1 MKNPP
6 TMNQFTSRSSHPNFS
21 RRYLGC
27 RGFTLVEML
36 VVIAIMSILMTAGG
50 PVLDKLV
57 SSHSPATVA
66 TAISGQLERA
76 RSHAMAKNTYVWVR
90 LGAVKEE
97 PNDFF
102 IGVYESMEGIN
113 KASGAKGVW
122 SAPRFT
128 DFKLSSTLDTR
139 FSRPPVPSTSR
150 PDIAAWIR
158 FTPTGEAW
166 VSAGNTNESRIKMV
180 PPATAEAGTL
190 SPWTEIGLQPTRR
203 GKIPDSAKL
212 DVAAIQISG
221 LTGQAV
227 QFAR

>member
-1 MKNPP
+1 
-6 TMNQFTSRSSHPNFS
+6 MNLLKPGSSHSHPL
-21 RRYLGC
+21 RRNLL
-27 RGFTLVEML
+27 RRAFTLVEML

-50 PVLDKLV
+50 PVLDKLT
-57 SSHSPATVA
+57 SSHSPAAVA
-66 TAISGQLERA
+66 TAITGQLERA
-76 RSHAMAKNTYVWVR
+76 RNHAIAKNTYVWVR

-102 IGVYESMEGIN
+102 IGVYESLDGAN
-113 KASGAKGVW
+113 KASAAKGVW

-128 DFKLSSTLDTR
+128 DFKLSSSLDTQ
-139 FSRPPVPSTSR
+139 FSRPPVPTANR
-150 PDIAAWIR
+150 PDAAAWIR

-166 VSAGNTNESRIKMV
+166 VSAGTASESRTKMV

-190 SPWTEIGLQPTRR
+190 SRWTEIGLQPTRR
-203 GKIPDSAKL
+203 GKIPDSAKT
-212 DVAAIQISG
+212 DVAAVQISG